1 MAHKFDPKNKEK
13 LNSKERREKLPP
25 EIILQKAGLQSGD
38 YMIDIGCGVGYFSI
52 PAAEM
57 VKAKGKVYALDTS
70 EEMTEFLTAEL
81 NTSGIENVEVLKSTE
96 YGFPLAGETGDMLLM
111 SMVLHEV
118 ENKKRFLQEARR
130 TLKPSGK
137 ILIIEWD
144 KKETEQGPPL
154 KHRLD
159 TRETKSYLL
168 QAGFNN
174 PETIELHEVSNTFYI
189 VTAKA

>member
-13 LNSKERREKLPP
+13 LNSKERRENLPP
-25 EIILQKAGLQSGD
+25 EIILRKAGLKSD
-38 YMIDIGCGVGYFSI
+38 HHLIDIGCGVGYFSI
-52 PAAEM
+52 PAAKI
-57 VKAKGKVYALDTS
+57 VKSNGKVYALDTS

-81 NTSGIENVEVLKSTE
+81 RTLGIENVEVLNSRE
-96 YGFPLAGETGDMLLM
+96 YGFPLEEDTGDMLLM

-118 ENKKRFLQEARR
+118 EDKKRFLQEARR
-130 TLKPSGK
+130 TLKPSGR

-159 TRETKSYLL
+159 TQETKNYLH

-174 PETIELHEVSNTFYI
+174 PEIIEIQELSNTFYM
-189 VTAKA
+189 VTAKG